1 MSGFFITIPCNNI
14 EKVIEE
20 LKKDEKVYL
29 LSVDGGVR
37 VAICSLSMEDV
48 KGLAAKIQRVISK
61 NS

>member
-1 MSGFFITIPCNNI
+1 MTLWVAAKENYCLTQNADWQ
-14 EKVIEE
+14 
-20 LKKDEKVYL
+20 KDEKVYL